1 MEIKSKKQY
10 HEEKMVGSIHNVLVR
25 RVNFY
30 SLFALTSK
38 YFFSSSD
45 NFYVDDFARFSTLDS
60 KDKTAAVA
68 NSMTYLTKRGNIYH
82 GL

>member
-30 SLFALTSK
+30 S
-38 YFFSSSD
+38 
-45 NFYVDDFARFSTLDS
+45 FYIEIVCFD
-60 KDKTAAVA
+60 
-68 NSMTYLTKRGNIYH
+68 I
-82 GL
+82 